1 MAISSPVGVYDHPAR
16 AAYELLVWS
25 RRIWRV
31 SFHALPRLRLALGLW
46 PLGALSHVSRRMGC
60 HVVW

>member
-1 MAISSPVGVYDHPAR
+1 MASSSPVGVYDHPAS
-16 AAYELLVWS
+16 AAYESLVWS

-46 PLGALSHVSRRMGC
+46 PLGASSHASRRMGRQM
-60 HVVW
+60 VW